1 MTTPFPVWSIA
12 DAQVSTLP
20 VNGLTGVVVSVSW
33 RVTVVDPLKVSDEG
47 HPIIQIL
54 PPPPKGVETGTV
66 QLVAP
71 DANTFVA
78 QNLVTAADL
87 ISWAKAA
94 MGSDAVAA
102 AEASAA
108 ASYDLM
114 ANPPSISFT
123 PAN

>member
-1 MTTPFPVWSIA
+1 MTTPLPVWSID

-20 VNGLTGVVVSVSW
+20 VNGLTGVFVSVSW

-66 QLVAP
+66 QLAAP

-78 QNLVTAADL
+78 QNLVTSADL
-87 ISWAKAA
+87 ISWAKAV
-94 MGSDAVAA
+94 MGSDAA

-114 ANPPSISFT
+114 ANPPSTSFI
-123 PAN
+123 PAG